1 MMSRVIAHGVDLVEI
16 MRIEKSIADHGERF
30 IERCFTKA
38 EADYA
43 RSARKPRDIER
54 FAARFAAKEAVL
66 KTLGTASAD
75 GIAWTD
81 VEIRRAPTGQP
92 FVVITGKAKLVADD
106 LGIST
111 FHLSLSHTGNH
122 AIASVIACG

>member
-1 MMSRVIAHGVDLVEI
+1 MMTRVIAHGVDLVEI
-16 MRIEKSIADHGERF
+16 VRIEKSIADHGERF

-43 RSARKPRDIER
+43 RSARNPRDIER

-66 KTLGTASAD
+66 KTLGTGWAD

-81 VEIRRAPTGQP
+81 VEIRSAPTGQP
-92 FVVITGKAKLVADD
+92 FVVIAGKAKLIADD

>member
-66 KTLGTASAD
+66 KTLGTGWAD